1 MWRSR
6 RSSRKR
12 RGPGA
17 AIAAAAL
24 LLAACGGEGGGPAAP
39 ETPEPRAQTGSMLL
53 GADVSALARIEQAG
67 GVFRD
72 SGKVEDALQLLRAH
86 GARIFRLRLFLAPN
100 GQEVQVNDLAY
111 TIALARRVKATG
123 AKLLLD
129 FHYSDTWADPG
140 HQDIPAAWQGLGVD
154 SLERR
159 VESYSKDTIAQL
171 KAAGALPDI
180 VQIGN
185 EIDGGILWPVG
196 QVSGTGYD
204 TPAQWAELARL
215 LQAGMR
221 GVRGALAPGDSVR
234 IMLHYSQGGSAGGT
248 QWFFDHMA
256 GAGVPYDIIGLS
268 YYPFWHGTL
277 ADLSANLQAT
287 AARYGHDIVVVETSY
302 PWRTG
307 GWEDMATTRGAM
319 TWATS
324 PDGQA
329 QFARDLV
336 SAVAQT
342 PGGHGLGVLWWYPEA
357 IQVPGVFVWG
367 GGSLSLFDA
376 GGNLL
381 PAAGALLGR

>member
-1 MWRSR
+1 MR
-6 RSSRKR
+6 
-12 RGPGA
+12 
-17 AIAAAAL
+17 AAAAAVCL
-24 LLAACGGEGGGPAAP
+24 LLAACGRAADGGPSGP
-39 ETPEPRAQTGSMLL
+39 ETPQPPALSGSMLL

-72 SGKVEDALQLLRAH
+72 SGKAKDALLILRGH
-86 GARIFRLRLFLAPN
+86 GANLFRLRIFVAPN
-100 GQEVQVNDLAY
+100 GQDVQVNDLAY
-111 TIALARRVKATG
+111 TVALARRVKAGG

-140 HQDIPAAWQGLGVD
+140 HQDIPGAWQGLGSD

-159 VESYSKDTIAQL
+159 VERYSANAIAQL

-185 EIDGGILWPVG
+185 EIDGGILWPAG
-196 QVSGTGYD
+196 RVSGPGYD
-204 TPAQWAELARL
+204 TPAQWAQFARL
-215 LQAGMR
+215 LQAGIR

-234 IMLHYSQGGSAGGT
+234 IMLHYSQGGSVGGT
-248 QWFFDHMA
+248 RWFFDHLA

-287 AARYGHDIVVVETSY
+287 AARYGHDIMVVETTY
-302 PWRTG
+302 PWRAG
-307 GWEDMATTRGAM
+307 GWEDMATNRLAM

-324 PDGQA
+324 VAGQA

-342 PGGHGLGVLWWYPEA
+342 PGGRGLGVVWWYPEA
-357 IQVPGVFVWG
+357 ILVPGLFVWG
-367 GGSLSLFDA
+367 GGSLALFDA
-376 GGNLL
+376 TGNLV
-381 PAAGALLGR
+381 PAAGVLLGK